1 MVADIKI
8 KANTIEVVNYL
19 KKLQKTIPKDIT
31 RALNVVSAYGVKQ
44 IEEKT
49 RRNEMPDGG
58 RFKDYSQ
65 QYKNSKAYAS
75 KENKSVDLYLSGKM
89 FSSLTWKVSGSK
101 GSLFFR
107 RQTENIKAFKHD
119 QGIGKLP
126 KRPFFAIGKQ
136 DENKIRDL
144 FFKHIKV

>member
-19 KKLQKTIPKDIT
+19 KKLQKTIPRDIT
-31 RALNVVSAYGVKQ
+31 KALNVVSAYGVKQ

>member
-49 RRNEMPDGG
+49 
-58 RFKDYSQ
+58 
-65 QYKNSKAYAS
+65 
-75 KENKSVDLYLSGKM
+75 
-89 FSSLTWKVSGSK
+89 
-101 GSLFFR
+101 
-107 RQTENIKAFKHD
+107 
-119 QGIGKLP
+119 
-126 KRPFFAIGKQ
+126 
-136 DENKIRDL
+136 
-144 FFKHIKV
+144 